1 MKADTN
7 RKTNTA
13 AVQEWRLVRDIIMS
27 ATEINLF
34 YMTKMGVGGYDVML

>member
-7 RKTNTA
+7 RNTNTA
-13 AVQEWRLVRDIIMS
+13 AVQEWRLVRHIIMG